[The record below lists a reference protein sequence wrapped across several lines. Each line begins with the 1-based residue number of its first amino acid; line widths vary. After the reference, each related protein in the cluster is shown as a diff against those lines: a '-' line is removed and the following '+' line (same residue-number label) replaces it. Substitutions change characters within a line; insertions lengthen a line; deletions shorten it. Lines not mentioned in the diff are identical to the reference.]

1 MLTYNKQTVEGKTVI
16 SLEGELDTLAS
27 RSLERELDSLLSDA
41 VNLTVDMGELEY
53 ITSAGL
59 RILMRM
65 GNAMEGKGSMK
76 IINVSEEIMEIFE
89 VTGFVEILTIE

>member
-41 VNLTVDMGELEY
+41 VNLTVDMGKLEY

-65 GNAMEGKGSMK
+65 GNAMEGKVSMK
-76 IINVSEEIMEIFE
+76 IISVSEEIMEIFE